1 MNRNHRERL
10 GSLEHGMLALAAALL
25 VLALTLAGCG
35 AVSDS
40 AGGGRTGKAG
50 IHVLS
55 NRADLISGGDALVE
69 ITGEVPTKVTLNG
82 ADISSAFA
90 MRPNGRFM
98 GLVTGLALG
107 ANELVA
113 AGQRITITNHPIGG
127 PVFSGP
133 QIQPWPCREGAQDA
147 QCNRPV
153 SYAWHY
159 MPAGGGA
166 LADYDPA
173 NPPADVGTTTTDE
186 GKTVPYIVREEIGV
200 LDRSEYRI
208 ASLHDPSKPF
218 EPWAP
223 QDGWNR
229 KLVIT
234 HGSGCDTTYGQ
245 GSAPDVLMTSALS
258 RGFAVMSH
266 ALDHNTQNCNVV
278 LQGESLVMTKER
290 VVETLGEIR
299 YTIGSGCSGGAV
311 AQYQMANAYPGLYQG
326 ITPQCSFPD
335 SWSSRMLYEDYS
347 LLRGYF
353 ENPGTWDPGV
363 AWSTEEIEAV
373 WGHPNPANARVYNT
387 AIAPV
392 IDPSRSC
399 PGVPTADVYDPVNN
413 PDGVRCSLQ
422 DFMVNVLGRRG
433 PEVWTSVEQ
442 QLGRGFAGKPWDNV
456 GVQYGYKALMAGKL
470 SAAQF
475 TDLNDKVGGRGI
487 DYDYQRER
495 FAGDEAAIR
504 AVYRSGAFN
513 MANNLNQTAIID
525 LRGPDPGAFHDVY
538 RTYAARARL
547 EREHGTAANQLVW
560 RGPIVLLGD
569 ATFVEEGL
577 LAMDRW
583 LAAAEQDT
591 RAVPYS
597 QKLVDNRPAD
607 VDHRCTNGSGEDVP
621 AAQCD
626 AVVQAYSTARIE
638 AGMPYTDDV
647 AKCQL
652 KPLLASDY
660 FPVFF
665 TPEQWARLQQTF
677 PTGVCDYSVPG
688 VGQQGTI
695 PWAPFADGPGGEP
708 LGPPPVSRPF

>member
-1 MNRNHRERL
+1 MTHPIRLAGLVLGTAAIVACGAASDSVSL
-10 GSLEHGMLALAAALL
+10 GS
-25 VLALTLAGCG
+25 
-35 AVSDS
+35 
-40 AGGGRTGKAG
+40 KAPTPQ
-50 IHVLS
+50 IRVLS
-55 NRADLISGGDALVE
+55 NRADLVSGGDALVE
-69 ITGEVPTKVTLNG
+69 LVMTSPASAFGVTVNG
-82 ADISSAFA
+82 RDVTSAFA
-90 MRPNGRFM
+90 LRPSGRVI
-98 GLVTGLALG
+98 GLLSGLDLG
-107 ANELVA
+107 PNVVVA
-113 AGQRITITNHPIGG
+113 SLGGATHRITIDNHPIGG

-133 QIQPWPCREGAQDA
+133 QIQPWPCAEGALDA
-147 QCNRPV
+147 QCNRPPT
-153 SYAWHY
+153 YEYQY
-159 MPAGGGA
+159 MPADGSG
-166 LADYDPA
+166 LAAYDPES
-173 NPPADVGTTTTDE
+173 PPGDVGTTTTDE
-186 GKTVPYIVREEIGV
+186 GKTVPYIVRIERGV
-200 LDRSEYRI
+200 LDRSEYAI
-208 ASLHDPSKPF
+208 ASLHDPGKPW

-311 AQYQMANAYPGLYQG
+311 AQYQMANAFPGLYQG

-353 ENPGTWDPGV
+353 ENPNTWDPGIT
-363 AWSTEEIEAV
+363 WTTEDFESV

-399 PGVPTADVYDPVNN
+399 PGVPADQVYDAAAN
-413 PDGVRCSLQ
+413 PGGVRCSLQ
-422 DFMVNVLGRRG
+422 DYMVNVLGRRSS
-433 PEVWTSVEQ
+433 EVWTPVEQ
-442 QLGRGFAGKPWDNV
+442 QVGHGFAGKPWDNE
-456 GVQYGYKALMAGKL
+456 GVQYGYKALKAGKL
-470 SAAQF
+470 TAAQF
-475 TDLNDKVGGRGI
+475 VDVNYKVGGRDV
-487 DYDYQRER
+487 DYEYQQAR
-495 FAGDEAAIR
+495 FRGDRAAIA

-513 MANNLNQTAIID
+513 EANNLNQTAIID

-538 RTYAARARL
+538 RTYATRARL
-547 EREHGTAANQLVW
+547 EREHGTAANQIIW
-560 RGPIVLLGD
+560 RGPVVLLGD
-569 ATFVEEGL
+569 ATFVDDAL
-577 LAMDRW
+577 LAMDQW
-583 LAAAEQDT
+583 LAAAEADT
-591 RAVPYS
+591 RDVPYS
-597 QKLVDNRPAD
+597 QKLVEDRPET

-621 AAQCD
+621 ATECD
-626 AVVQAYSTARIE
+626 SVVQAYSTARIE

-665 TPEQWARLQQTF
+665 TPEQWAKLEETF

-688 VGQQGTI
+688 VEQQGTI
-695 PWAPFADGPGGEP
+695 PWATFADGPGGRP
-708 LGPPPVSRPF
+708 LGPVPASVPVS